1 MIKAMKSKISLIL
14 VVFIL
19 LTIVN
24 SIISVN
30 YFNKL
35 QMSIESIMNANYDSV
50 VAAQNMNDSLER
62 QDSLA
67 LSFIFENGTE
77 FSVEY
82 KEKQNNF
89 FKWLYKAKNNITE
102 SGEAEILD
110 TIEKDYNDYSDK
122 IRILGNIKGSQDS
135 YKVSKYY
142 NDEILP
148 VFNEIKESCNTLL
161 DINQQSMVDR
171 NEEAK
176 EFANNARYY
185 TLSIATLVLI
195 IGLSIIGY
203 LLKKI
208 INSIE
213 DLISG
218 INKVSEGN
226 YEYTIPLKREKEI
239 NYILNSFNNM
249 VKKLKE
255 YERLN
260 VNQILIEKQRAE
272 SIIESIDSPIIVTD
286 DENRIIMLN
295 KSAERLFDVK
305 EKNIINRNFLEA
317 IDQKDIFNIIQKA
330 SKSLAGYK
338 TFNDI
343 ELGQTDIKT
352 YYRTTTNAIWFKN
365 NENIGTVTIMQDI
378 TKFKEI
384 DKMKSD
390 FISNISH
397 ELRTPLTSICMA
409 VELLLKDSYDGEQ
422 DERELLTIVK
432 EDSDK
437 LDSLVCELLDLSRIE
452 SGKIEMDIEDID
464 INDVIYQVKRAFK
477 MQIEENN
484 ISLNIDTNG
493 IARKVK
499 ADMNKMSWVIA
510 NLVGNAIRYIKDD
523 GSGIIEIKA
532 KEVNSTMLVSVS
544 DNGEGIA
551 EEYQKVIFEKFIQ
564 IKDKNGEVTGSSG
577 LGLAICKE
585 IVKAHGGEIWV
596 DSTLGKGSSFYFTLK
611 LGGRL
616 EEENINIQV

>member
-24 SIISVN
+24 SIVSVN

-35 QMSIESIMNANYDSV
+35 QMSIDSIMNANYDSV

-62 QDSLA
+62 QDSLV
-67 LSFIFENGTE
+67 LSFIFENSIE
-77 FSVEY
+77 FSAEY

-89 FKWLYKAKNNITE
+89 LKWLYKAKNNITE

-110 TIEKDYNDYSDK
+110 TIEKDYNDYLDK

-142 NDEILP
+142 YDEILP
-148 VFNEIKESCNTLL
+148 VFNGIKESCNTLL
-161 DINQQSMVDR
+161 DINQQSMLNS

-195 IGLSIIGY
+195 IGLAIIGY

-213 DLISG
+213 DLITG

-249 VKKLKE
+249 VRKLKE

-272 SIIESIDSPIIVTD
+272 AIIESIDSPIIVTD

-295 KSAERLFDVK
+295 KSAERQFDVK

-390 FISNISH
+390 FISNVSH

-409 VELLLKDSYDGEQ
+409 VELLLKGSYDGEE
-422 DERELLTIVK
+422 DEKELLTIIK

-437 LDSLVCELLDLSRIE
+437 LDSLVCELLDLSRME
-452 SGKIEMDIEDID
+452 SGKIEMEIEDID

-493 IARKVK
+493 IARKVR

-611 LGGRL
+611 LGWRL